1 MHALVARP
9 ARRGA
14 LGAMAGETRLRRV
27 LAEAGYTGVRRVAQE
42 TAPFN
47 IVLEARP

>member
-1 MHALVARP
+1 
-9 ARRGA
+9 
-14 LGAMAGETRLRRV
+14 MAIDEQQV
-27 LAEAGYTGVRRVAQE
+27 EDVRRVAHE